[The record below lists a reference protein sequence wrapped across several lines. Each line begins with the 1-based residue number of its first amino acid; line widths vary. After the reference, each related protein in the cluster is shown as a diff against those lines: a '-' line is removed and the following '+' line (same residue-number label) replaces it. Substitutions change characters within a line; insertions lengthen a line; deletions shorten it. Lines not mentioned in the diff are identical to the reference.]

1 MAEQENLRVVREV
14 IESWNAHDPDRLVA
28 LLGQEF
34 IGESDTLPGPVR
46 GREAQRQVVEMY
58 IRAFPDLH
66 LAVEQMLP
74 SGDYVV
80 TRWHATGTHQGE
92 LMGIPP
98 TGRRGEGTHGCT
110 VAELKNG
117 KIVHEWVYWD
127 VASLLRQLG
136 VMPAPTAA
144 TAA

>member
-1 MAEQENLRVVREV
+1 MAEQENLQVVRKAFDA
-14 IESWNAHDPDRLVA
+14 WNAHDGDRLVA
-28 LLGQEF
+28 LLDEGF
-34 IGESDTLPGPVR
+34 TAESDTLPAPVR
-46 GREAQRQVVEMY
+46 GREAQRQVLEMY
-58 IRAFPDLH
+58 VRAFPDLH
-66 LAVEQMLP
+66 IETEQLLAN
-74 SGDYVV
+74 GDYVV
-80 TRWHATGTHQGE
+80 TRWHATGTHKGE

-98 TGRRGEGTHGCT
+98 TNRRGEGTHGCT

-144 TAA
+144 AAA